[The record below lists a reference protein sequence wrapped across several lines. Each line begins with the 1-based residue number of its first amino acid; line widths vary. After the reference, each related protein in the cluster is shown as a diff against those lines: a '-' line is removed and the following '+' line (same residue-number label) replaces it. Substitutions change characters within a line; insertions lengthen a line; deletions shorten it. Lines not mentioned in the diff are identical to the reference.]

1 MSLIFGK
8 VVLSDDKYSSIEKTR
23 MSIDVSVGRGKT
35 HTHSADIKEY
45 RTSICKHPQHYFE
58 VTESLHY
65 FALVKTSNNAGSL
78 GITAIL
84 TLFYRTILYLA

>member
-23 MSIDVSVGRGKT
+23 MSIDDT
-35 HTHSADIKEY
+35 ADIKEY
-45 RTSICKHPQHYFE
+45 RTSLCKHPQHYFE

-65 FALVKTSNNAGSL
+65 FHWLKLQTTQDFLGSK
-78 GITAIL
+78 
-84 TLFYRTILYLA
+84 LF

>member
-8 VVLSDDKYSSIEKTR
+8 VVLSDDKFSSIEKTR
-23 MSIDVSVGRGKT
+23 T
-35 HTHSADIKEY
+35 ADIKEY

-65 FALVKTSNNAGSL
+65 FASVKTSNNAGSL
-78 GITAIL
+78 EITTIL
-84 TLFYRTILYLA
+84 TLFYRTFLYLA